1 MSRANARRIARLEK
15 ETTSQGAHARK
26 GVPVQLTDAKR
37 GIRLQKAMA
46 EAGFAARRECE
57 DAITHG
63 RVLVNGEPVTALP
76 AFVDPFEDTISVDGK
91 ALPKPRKA
99 QTSKELRGQT
109 IGTTAHDKI
118 VVLFNKPPRVI
129 ATTSD
134 PEGRTCISDLIQA
147 EFPQRLFLAGRLD
160 FESSGLILL
169 TNDGELAQHLTHP
182 SQGISKEYMITVRGR
197 VEESDLDKLRQGM
210 YVSVA
215 PEIKRVRGQAVVKNS
230 PLDHSAFVGEV
241 TMKKAVIEHVKI
253 LRRETSRP
261 RKLRPGETEGG
272 NQDTTTLSITLNE
285 SQKQDVRRVMAKL
298 GFQVRELKRVAI
310 GPLDLKGV
318 SIGSWRVLSGA
329 EMKKLRQTA
338 GL

>member
-15 ETTSQGAHARK
+15 ETTSKGEHARK
-26 GVPVQLTDAKR
+26 GVPVELTDAKR

-57 DAITHG
+57 VAIEEG
-63 RVLVNGEPVTALP
+63 RVQVNGVPVTALP
-76 AFVDPFEDTISVDGK
+76 AWVDPAEDTITVDGR

-109 IGTTAHDKI
+109 IGATAHDKI
-118 VVLFNKPPRVI
+118 VLIFNKPPRVV

-147 EFPQRLFLAGRLD
+147 QFPQRLFLAGRLD
-160 FESSGLILL
+160 FESAGLILL
-169 TNDGELAQHLTHP
+169 TNDGELAQRLTHP
-182 SQGISKEYMITVRGR
+182 SHGLPKEYVISVRGR
-197 VEESDLDKLRQGM
+197 VEEADLDKLRKGM
-210 YVSVA
+210 YISEA
-215 PEIKRVRGQAVVKNS
+215 PEIKRVRGQPVVKNT
-230 PLDHSAFVGEV
+230 PLDPGAFVGEV
-241 TMKKAVIEHVKI
+241 TMKKALIEHVKI
-253 LRRETSRP
+253 LRRDAAR
-261 RKLRPGETEGG
+261 LRHRESEEKS
-272 NQDTTTLSITLNE
+272 QESTTLSITLHE

-298 GFQVRELKRVAI
+298 GFQVRELKRVGV

-318 SIGSWRVLSGA
+318 SVGAWRVLSGV
-329 EMKKLRQTA
+329 EMKKLRQAA